1 LAWAGSKGDGTWVRG
16 RGPSRVG
23 AGAVALA
30 AVALA
35 AVALAGCGGPKMKV
49 PPDLEKDMDVLTTK
63 GRRGTTRDGGGFEF
77 GPYRVEEVQ
86 RGWSNPKGFDVFE
99 DFTPLPGGGYK
110 YTFAGGG
117 ERSMTGKCATPEPE
131 KIQEL
136 DGSVTVKEKSQ
147 TVACLCELGAKVE
160 AQVFVEDLAGEFG
173 GPVIVRD
180 VELRATGIY
189 GLANG
194 DKHPVPA
201 GYQIDADDGP
211 VAGVEVLPG
220 KARIWIREDL
230 KKQDARALSC
240 AVAGLMLFEPEI
252 KAGKKKD

>member
-1 LAWAGSKGDGTWVRG
+1 MARARSKGDSARVRG
-16 RGPSRVG
+16 RVG
-23 AGAVALA
+23 VGAVALA
-30 AVALA
+30 AVAL
-35 AVALAGCGGPKMKV
+35 VGCGGPKMKV
-49 PPDLEKDMDVLTTK
+49 PADLEKDMDVLTTK
-63 GRRGTTRDGGGFEF
+63 GRRGMTRDGGGFEF

-99 DFTPLPGGGYK
+99 DFTPQPGGGYK
-110 YTFAGGG
+110 YRFAGGG

-147 TVACLCELGAKVE
+147 AVACLCELGAKVE

-173 GPVIVRD
+173 GPVVVRD

-201 GYQIDADDGP
+201 GYQIDAEDGP

-220 KARIWIREDL
+220 RARIWIREDL
-230 KKQDARALSC
+230 KKQDVRALAC
-240 AVAGLMLFEPEI
+240 AIAGLMLFEPEI
-252 KAGKKKD
+252 AADDRKKG